1 MSRSGASLRTR
12 DRGIRLAVTGLEW
25 PLYRSTLTTDVV
37 SSVSFGNQRY
47 LNEKYFYMWGDL
59 MEIEIIPVPDDKELS
74 AALDSAV
81 KWIAESLTASE
92 HFPARDQ
99 G

>member
-1 MSRSGASLRTR
+1 
-12 DRGIRLAVTGLEW
+12 
-25 PLYRSTLTTDVV
+25 
-37 SSVSFGNQRY
+37 
-47 LNEKYFYMWGDL
+47 